1 MIVKSNAWYTVNAQ
15 TRRQLYIFC
24 GKFLLKFSQQT
35 KQMEQLSHLGLD
47 KKSFNVYV
55 CVLTIISLKFVPER

>member
-15 TRRQLYIFC
+15 TRIQQILRQIS
-24 GKFLLKFSQQT
+24 LKLSQQT
-35 KQMEQLSHLGLD
+35 KQIEQLSHLGLD
-47 KKSFNVYV
+47 KKSFKVYV